1 MPNQSLK
8 GLKSINVTW
17 LKCHIFEKIFLVRQ
31 FLIRVKSDSD
41 SFQPKNCS
49 TLAFKS
55 IVFLNL
61 WNYTAIVSMNVN

>member
-31 FLIRVKSDSD
+31 FLMRVKSHSD

-49 TLAFKS
+49 TLASKL

-61 WNYTAIVSMNVN
+61 LINTAIVSKDVN